1 MTGERQQEG
10 PALHAPSSTAA
21 LGLACIVS
29 LAAAADPPALDTVT
43 IRLFEQADAEVLPVA
58 RRLYATRF
66 DATRTRTLGVEI
78 AASHAATESA
88 AEVPVDCTMQKPDGS
103 MAPADRPVTLA
114 LAAGAASSI
123 STGLPWRAPDTDGWQ
138 PGDYAIECRVAGQ
151 IVAESRIEIVQNPPD
166 VAGTDIRVA
175 AIRLFP
181 AERALPARDERR
193 YARTLVA
200 AETNHIG
207 VELEFTHA
215 PLGQAMRIPVECY
228 YFWPDGQTS
237 PAVLLSYEPQATWA
251 GGYSAGAIGWDQPGR
266 WLPGVY
272 TVTCL
277 IGGRPVIVDRFDL
290 T

>member
-1 MTGERQQEG
+1 MR
-10 PALHAPSSTAA
+10 ALILSAV
-21 LGLACIVS
+21 LGLTCAV
-29 LAAAADPPALDTVT
+29 AAADPPAVDAVT
-43 IRLFEQADAEVLPVA
+43 IRLFEQADAEILPVA
-58 RRLYATRF
+58 RRIYSTRF

-78 AASHAATESA
+78 AASHAAQESV
-88 AEVPVDCTMQKPDGS
+88 AEIPVDCTMQKPDGS
-103 MAPADRPVTLA
+103 AYPPDRQLILA
-114 LAAGAASSI
+114 IAAGATHSS
-123 STGLPWRAPDTDGWQ
+123 SAGLPWRAPDPKGWQ
-138 PGDYAIECRVAGQ
+138 PGEYEIQCRIDGQ
-151 IVAESRIEIVQNPPD
+151 LVAESHMEIVQNEPD

-181 AERALPARDERR
+181 VERLLPAKDERR
-193 YARTLVA
+193 YTSTLVA
-200 AETNHIG
+200 ADTNHIG

-237 PAVLLSYEPQATWA
+237 PAVMLSYEPQATWS
-251 GGYSAGAIGWDQPGR
+251 GGYSAGAIGWDQPGH

-272 TVTCL
+272 TVTCV

>member
-1 MTGERQQEG
+1 MR
-10 PALHAPSSTAA
+10 APSATAV
-21 LGLACIVS
+21 LGLACAGS
-29 LAAAADPPALDTVT
+29 LAAAAAEPPALDAVT
-43 IRLFEQADAEVLPVA
+43 IRLFEQADAEILPVA

-66 DATRTRTLGVEI
+66 DATRSRALGIEI
-78 AASHAATESA
+78 TASHAAPESA
-88 AEVPVDCTMQKPDGS
+88 AEVPVDCAMQKPDGS
-103 MAPADRPVTLA
+103 TADSIRALTLE
-114 LAAGAASSI
+114 LAAGTTHSS
-123 STGLPWRAPDTDGWQ
+123 SAGLPWHAPDAEGWQ
-138 PGDYAIECRVAGQ
+138 PGEYAIECRVAGQ
-151 IVAESRIEIVQNPPD
+151 VVAQSRIEIVLNPPD

-181 AERALPARDERR
+181 VERALPARDERR
-193 YARTLVA
+193 YASTLVA
-200 AETNHIG
+200 VETNHIG

-237 PAVLLSYEPQATWA
+237 PAVMLSYEPQATWA

>member
-1 MTGERQQEG
+1 MR
-10 PALHAPSSTAA
+10 APSSTAV
-21 LGLACIVS
+21 LGLACTVS
-29 LAAAADPPALDTVT
+29 LAAAAADPPALDAVT
-43 IRLFEQADAEVLPVA
+43 IRLFEQADAEILAVA
-58 RRLYATRF
+58 RRLYSTRF

-78 AASHAATESA
+78 AASHAAPESA
-88 AEVPVDCTMQKPDGS
+88 VEVSVDCTMQKPDGS
-103 MAPADRPVTLA
+103 AHPPDQPLTLA
-114 LAAGAASSI
+114 VAAGATHSS
-123 STGLPWRAPDTDGWQ
+123 TAGLPWRAPAAEGWQ
-138 PGDYAIECRVAGQ
+138 PGGYAIECRIAGQ
-151 IVAESRIEIVQNPPD
+151 VVAESRIEIVQNEPD

-181 AERALPARDERR
+181 TERTLPARDERR
-193 YARTLVA
+193 YSSTLVA
-200 AETNHIG
+200 TQTNHIG

-237 PAVLLSYEPQATWA
+237 PAVMLSYEPQATWA
-251 GGYSAGAIGWDQPGR
+251 GGYSAGAIGWDQPGH

>member
-1 MTGERQQEG
+1 MR
-10 PALHAPSSTAA
+10 APSSTAV
-21 LGLACIVS
+21 LGLACTLS
-29 LAAAADPPALDTVT
+29 LAAAAADAPILDAVT
-43 IRLFEQADAEVLPVA
+43 IRLFEQADAEILPVS
-58 RRLYATRF
+58 RRLYTTRF

-78 AASHAATESA
+78 SASHAAPESA

-103 MAPADRPVTLA
+103 ADPADQSLILTV
-114 LAAGAASSI
+114 AAGATYSS
-123 STGLPWRAPDTDGWQ
+123 SAGLPWRAPDAGGWQ
-138 PGDYAIECRVAGQ
+138 PGQYAIECRIAGQ
-151 IVAESRIEIVQNPPD
+151 IVADSRIEIVQNPPD

-181 AERALPARDERR
+181 VERALPAKDERR
-193 YARTLVA
+193 YASTLVA
-200 AETNHIG
+200 ADTNHVG

-215 PLGQAMRIPVECY
+215 PLGQAMKIPVECY

-237 PAVLLSYEPQATWA
+237 PAVMLSYEPQATWA
-251 GGYSAGAIGWDQPGR
+251 GGYSAGAIGWDQPGH